1 MSMINRPPLGSTC
14 SGCRQGMNKQRGVAT
29 LVVVMVLLF
38 LMALVAAYTSRNL
51 IFEQR
56 TSVNQYRSTQAF
68 EAAEAGVEWAL
79 AMLNGGRVGSSC
91 TEATATGT
99 STSFRQRYIR
109 LDPATGMVQPVATVG
124 LPGCVWTNGAW
135 ACECPDGTA
144 STLTPPTTGGI
155 APAFRVRFTV
165 NGLARPGVVRIE
177 SNGCT
182 RLDNQCLNFPA
193 GVSEREGSAQITALV
208 ALKNALT
215 TPPAAAITVL
225 GNVAGGGVL
234 KAYNTSTSGGGVT
247 IHAGGNIVTAN
258 FDLYSVP
265 GSNGSDSVFPLDTTI
280 SDLAADPPRFFAS
293 VLGAWP
299 DTYRLQ
305 PAAIRFECPNSGCR
319 QALADKIAAN
329 PGRVI
334 WIPGDLT
341 LDTAGDVGS
350 LPDPAVL
357 TEAGPAV
364 IVATGRVR
372 FLAAARIYGLVYT
385 QSGNW
390 EGSGEILGAAV
401 VQDNLAAAA
410 APTVVMTP
418 AVLDALRLEQGSFVL
433 LPGGWKD
440 FAW

>member
-1 MSMINRPPLGSTC
+1 
-14 SGCRQGMNKQRGVAT
+14 MNKQRGVAT

-193 GVSEREGSAQITALV
+193 GGQRTRRQRPDHRIGGAQERAHHAT
-208 ALKNALT
+208 
-215 TPPAAAITVL
+215 
-225 GNVAGGGVL
+225 GGGDHGTGQCGWWWRVEGL
-234 KAYNTSTSGGGVT
+234 QHV
-247 IHAGGNIVTAN
+247 HQWRRRH
-258 FDLYSVP
+258 YSCWRQHRYRELR
-265 GSNGSDSVFPLDTTI
+265 SVQR
-280 SDLAADPPRFFAS
+280 ARQQRQRFCVSA
-293 VLGAWP
+293 
-299 DTYRLQ
+299 
-305 PAAIRFECPNSGCR
+305 
-319 QALADKIAAN
+319 
-329 PGRVI
+329 
-334 WIPGDLT
+334 
-341 LDTAGDVGS
+341 
-350 LPDPAVL
+350 
-357 TEAGPAV
+357 
-364 IVATGRVR
+364 
-372 FLAAARIYGLVYT
+372 
-385 QSGNW
+385 
-390 EGSGEILGAAV
+390 
-401 VQDNLAAAA
+401 
-410 APTVVMTP
+410 
-418 AVLDALRLEQGSFVL
+418 
-433 LPGGWKD
+433 
-440 FAW
+440 